1 MSTELEYYYPSKQ
14 DPNAVLLVG
23 EISEIDESFDHA
35 FGTENRTRIVV
46 EDFSILMFMNSFEYD
61 VTRSFRE
68 VHQSTYARLREW
80 FLQQAEAEM
89 SPEKTTV

>member
-1 MSTELEYYYPSKQ
+1 MSTELEYWYPSKQ
-14 DPNAVLLVG
+14 DPNAVLLIG
-23 EISEIDESFDHA
+23 EVSEIDESFDHA

-46 EDFSILMFMNSFEYD
+46 EDFSILMFMESFEYD

-80 FLQQAEAEM
+80 FLQKATEDLSLE
-89 SPEKTTV
+89 TVGA